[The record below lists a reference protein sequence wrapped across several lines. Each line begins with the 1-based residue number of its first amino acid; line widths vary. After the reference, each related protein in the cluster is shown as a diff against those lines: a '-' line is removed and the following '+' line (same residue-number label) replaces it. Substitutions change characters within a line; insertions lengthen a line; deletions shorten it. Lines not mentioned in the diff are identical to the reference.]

1 MNINLSEII
10 LTSLFQ
16 TMRSMWPLF
25 LFFILVIVGKVM
37 LLLYRHNQLSKAGMF
52 EIDKMSGDDFERYL
66 AILFEKLGY
75 SVQIVGSHKGD
86 YGTDLIIEKEGV
98 KTAVQAK
105 RWHNAVGIKSVQE
118 VYGSLHVYNCTKALV
133 VTSNYFTQQARNLAQ
148 SNNVELWDRNYLAKI
163 ILSAKS
169 K

>member
-1 MNINLSEII
+1 MNLNLSEII
-10 LTSLFQ
+10 LKTLFQ
-16 TMRSMWPLF
+16 SAQMMWPF
-25 LFFILVIVGKVM
+25 YF
-37 LLLYRHNQLSKAGMF
+37 LLLLLVVAKIAVMVYKHNQLSKAGMF
-52 EIDKMSGDDFERYL
+52 EIDKMTGDDFERYL

-75 SVQIVGSHKGD
+75 SAQIVGSHKGD

-98 KTAVQAK
+98 KTAIQAK

-133 VTSNYFTQQARNLAQ
+133 VTSNFFTKQARNLAQ
-148 SNNVELWDRNYLAKI
+148 SNSVELWDRNYLAKI
-163 ILSAKS
+163 ILSTK